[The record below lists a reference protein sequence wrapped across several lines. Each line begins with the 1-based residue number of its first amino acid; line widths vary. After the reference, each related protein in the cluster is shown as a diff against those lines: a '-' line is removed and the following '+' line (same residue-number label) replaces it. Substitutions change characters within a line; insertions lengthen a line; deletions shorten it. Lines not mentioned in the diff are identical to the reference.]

1 MPDPAP
7 PIDDRLL
14 YIDADGAPGLLAV
27 RERDS
32 GRLVFPM
39 PGEVD
44 PERYESLLLPREGKL
59 WSWTVQ
65 RFRPKSPPYA
75 GPEAFEPYA
84 VGYVALDGAIIV
96 EGRLTG
102 ASLDGFAI
110 GMTIRLVAEPFTLDS
125 GEQRTTFAFAPVEE
139 EPQ

>member
-1 MPDPAP
+1 MQHWPP

-14 YIDADGAPGLLAV
+14 SLDADGAATLYAG
-27 RERDS
+27 RDRDT
-32 GRLVFPM
+32 GRLVFP
-39 PGEVD
+39 PPQDE
-44 PERYESLLLPREGKL
+44 ERFDRIALPRTGLL

-84 VGYVALDGAIIV
+84 VGYVALGDAIIV

-102 ASLDGFAI
+102 TALDGWRI
-110 GMTIRLVAEPFTLDS
+110 GMEMALVPEPFPRADGDT
-125 GEQRTTFAFAPVEE
+125 RTTFAFAAVEVSA
-139 EPQ
+139 

>member
-1 MPDPAP
+1 MPDLPP

-14 YIDADGAPGLLAV
+14 HFDADGALALLAV
-27 RERDS
+27 RERDG
-32 GRLVFPM
+32 GRLVFPA
-39 PGEVD
+39 PGEADSDRFEPV
-44 PERYESLLLPREGKL
+44 LLPREGRL

-84 VGYVALDGAIIV
+84 VGYVALGDAIIV

-102 ASLDGFAI
+102 APLDGFAI
-110 GMTIRLVAEPFTLDS
+110 DMPMRLVAEPFTLES
-125 GEQRTTFAFAPVEE
+125 GERRMTFAFVPITEKTA
-139 EPQ
+139 